1 MDGFTPWFA
10 AWDYIVEWRGV
21 ETVLVGMYDEPE
33 LLHQIIQKV
42 LDISLDY
49 LDQLEKKGL
58 LSYPQRQV
66 HCCGAWSDEL
76 PADGYVEGQS
86 RPIDL
91 WTYGM
96 AQILY
101 IVSPELHNEYE
112 FEYAKQWYSRFGLG
126 YYGCCEPL
134 EERIEYVKK
143 IPKIRKISASA
154 WVKDYERFSEQLEGK
169 YVMSFKPPPADLL
182 NSAWDPEMI
191 KNRLK
196 SLLSA
201 SNKYNSPCEF
211 TLKDISTVD
220 FLPERLQEWSKIMRG
235 LIGY

>member
-154 WVKDYERFSEQLEGK
+154 WVKDYERFSEQLEGNM
-169 YVMSFKPPPADLL
+169 MSFKPPPADLL

-191 KNRLK
+191 KNRLNLFCLPRINIIAPAN
-196 SLLSA
+196 SL
-201 SNKYNSPCEF
+201 
-211 TLKDISTVD
+211 
-220 FLPERLQEWSKIMRG
+220 
-235 LIGY
+235 